1 MYLTQLDHDHL
12 NDAVD
17 HLTVLIQQT
26 NGLIEQEFVEETRR
40 RLTTLSLY
48 PVEGSACQ

>member
-26 NGLIEQEFVEETRR
+26 NGLIDRNSLKRR
-40 RLTTLSLY
+40 
-48 PVEGSACQ
+48 GGG